1 MVRLSQ
7 GKEPMELCSTIIIVV
22 HANKLSKKVKKISQR
37 LAVGHAKKK
46 QHYHAASSVS
56 NDTPLFCLRDCSI
69 VRVYEALNLT
79 VVIKS

>member
-1 MVRLSQ
+1 
-7 GKEPMELCSTIIIVV
+7 MELCSTIIIVD

-37 LAVGHAKKK
+37 LAVGHAKK

-69 VRVYEALNLT
+69 VQVYEALNLT